1 MNYKEL
7 QKELRRI
14 NYPENQYL
22 FYRSTA
28 IIENIVNNSKDKDI
42 LVNMDYYLK
51 QLKKLENPFNFDKTI
66 KSQSG
71 LSKLMSIVA
80 GAESYLEG
88 IEEWLTNTATVPVQ

>member
-7 QKELRRI
+7 QKELRLI

-22 FYRSTA
+22 FYRATG
-28 IIENIVNNSKDKDI
+28 IIENIVNNTNDKDI
-42 LVNMDYYLK
+42 LVNMSYYLK
-51 QLKKLENPFNFDKTI
+51 QLNNLENPFNFDKTI

-80 GAESYLEG
+80 GAESYLEN
-88 IEEWLTNTATVPVQ
+88 IE